1 MPEAVR
7 SAHFAGCVSA
17 PSAGITVAV
26 PIRTTAMMPVGPDD
40 SEALSIPAF
49 GSDFHQG
56 GTLSDSLGLVRER
69 DILFEVFS
77 NMRL

>member
-1 MPEAVR
+1 ME
-7 SAHFAGCVSA
+7 
-17 PSAGITVAV
+17 
-26 PIRTTAMMPVGPDD
+26 PVGPDD

-56 GTLSDSLGLVRER
+56 ATLSDSLGLVRER
-69 DILFEVFS
+69 DILVEVFS